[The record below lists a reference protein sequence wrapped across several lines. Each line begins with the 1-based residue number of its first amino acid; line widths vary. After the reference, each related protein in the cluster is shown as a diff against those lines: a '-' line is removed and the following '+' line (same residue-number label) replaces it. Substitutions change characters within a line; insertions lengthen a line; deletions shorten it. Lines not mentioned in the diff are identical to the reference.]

1 MKLHRLLDPVIRGQC
16 RLHKRNAPPRNVL
29 IVSAGGLGDTVLFSQ
44 VIDRFASLAEDGESV
59 TLLLRKDAAVMGFLF
74 PPQITIQIV
83 EYDRLRQ
90 IGYRRQIF
98 QTLWD
103 ANYRLVIH
111 SDYLRH
117 PDLDE
122 ALVQATGAPLKVAM
136 QPRPSD
142 KHGRRLR
149 SVGSQYT
156 QLYESGPLHCDKILR
171 WVGFANSLTNQNKP
185 PSPLHIAISPAILNK
200 PTAILQPFSAVA
212 LKQSPVALWHRII
225 AALPSGWDVLLAGH
239 PKDLERNPEY
249 AVLLDLPNV
258 RFEGAK
264 FKDLAP
270 ILAAAKMVISVDTAC
285 LHLAAA
291 VGAPTLCLGSAAYV
305 GEIVPYAPEIAPP
318 QMNVLFAVCA
328 YQGCLGNCVY
338 APVNGMYPCV
348 ADLEA
353 QRVEDWIND
362 HV

>member
-1 MKLHRLLDPVIRGQC
+1 MKLHRFLDPVLRGLC
-16 RLHKRNAPPRNVL
+16 RLRKRGTAPRNVL
-29 IVSAGGLGDTVLFSQ
+29 IVSAGGLGDTVLLSH
-44 VIDRFASLAEDGESV
+44 VIERFAGLAEAGESV

-74 PPQITIQIV
+74 PPQMTIETV
-83 EYDRLRQ
+83 EYGRLRQ
-90 IGYRRQIF
+90 ISYRRRIF

-111 SDYLRH
+111 TDYLRH

-136 QPRPSD
+136 QPRPSA
-142 KHGRRLR
+142 KHDGRLR
-149 SVGSQYT
+149 ALAQNYT
-156 QLYESGPLHCDKILR
+156 RLYESGPLHCDKVLR
-171 WVGFANSLTNQNKP
+171 WVGFANSLTNRNDPAKP
-185 PSPLHIAISPAILNK
+185 LRIHLDPAVLAK
-200 PTAILQPFSAVA
+200 PTAVLQPFSAVA

-225 AALPSGWDVLLAGH
+225 QALPQDWDILVAGH
-239 PKDLERNPEY
+239 PKDLDRNPEY
-249 AVLLDLPNV
+249 SALLALPNV

-291 VGAPTLCLGSAAYV
+291 LGAPTLCLGSAAYV
-305 GEIVPYAPEIAPP
+305 GEIVPYAREIAPP
-318 QMNVLFAVCA
+318 WMTVLYSVCA
-328 YQGCLGNCVY
+328 HQGCLGNCVY

-348 ADLEA
+348 ADLDV
-353 QRVEDWIND
+353 QRVEDWIKD